1 MSADAEP
8 INILLVEDDENDIFF
23 FERALSQAGVNAR
36 VRVQRD
42 GAQAMDYLKAVQG
55 GNQPAPDMIFLDL
68 KMPNVNGFEVLAWL
82 REQSFGGALKVLV
95 LTSSVLPK
103 DMDTAISLGADKCF
117 TKPISPE
124 ALRDLLAA

>member
-8 INILLVEDDENDIFF
+8 IKILLVEDDENDIFF
-23 FERALSQAGVNAR
+23 FQRALSQAGANAR
-36 VRVQRD
+36 VHVERD
-42 GAQAMDYLKAVQG
+42 GAQAMDYLKGVQS
-55 GNQPAPDMIFLDL
+55 GNQPTPDLIFLDL

-82 REQSFGGALKVLV
+82 REQSFTDTLKVLV

-103 DMDTAISLGADKCF
+103 DMDTAVSLGADKCF

>member
-23 FERALSQAGVNAR
+23 FERALTQAGLEAR
-36 VRVQRD
+36 VHVERD
-42 GAQAMDYLKAVQG
+42 GAQAIEYLKGLQSA
-55 GNQPAPDMIFLDL
+55 NQPVPDLIFLDL

-82 REQSFGGALKVLV
+82 REQSFAEPLKVLV

-103 DMDTAISLGADKCF
+103 DMDTAKSLGADKCF

-124 ALRDLLAA
+124 TLRDLLAA